1 MNTHHEKGSPDYL
14 KENIKPFLEE
24 NPFNESLIIAALYND
39 QTTSPVNKD
48 KPIDTTQ
55 REEQIR
61 SALGKMKDIRA
72 KK

>member
-1 MNTHHEKGSPDYL
+1 MNTHHEKGGPGYL

-24 NPFNESLIIAALYND
+24 NPFNESLIIAALYKD
-39 QTTSPVNKD
+39 QTTPPDYKD
-48 KPIDTTQ
+48 KPVDTSF

-61 SALGKMKDIRA
+61 SALGKTGDIRA